1 MRREATKK
9 LFTVDEYYRMAVSG
23 ILSEEIRTELINGEI
38 IERSPMRAQH
48 AAAVSRVTDLLLPLL
63 KGRALLRPRLPLRLS
78 EYNEPQ
84 PDLTFV
90 KARRDYYVGRHP
102 GPGDTLLAVDI
113 SDTVLPYDRELKLTM
128 YAAARI
134 PEYWIA
140 DLADDVLLVFRDPAV
155 GTYKTSRAYRRGDA
169 MTVLAFPE
177 TPVEVSDLLG

>member
-1 MRREATKK
+1 MRRETAKK

-38 IERSPMRAQH
+38 VERCSMRAQH

-63 KGRALLRPRLPLRLS
+63 KGRALFRSRLPLRLS

-90 KARRDYYVGRHP
+90 KARRDYYVSRHP

-113 SDTVLPYDRELKLTM
+113 SDTVLPYDREVKITM

-140 DLADDVLLVFRDPAV
+140 DLADDVLRVFRDPAV
-155 GTYKTSRAYRRGDA
+155 GTYKTSRIYRRGDA
-169 MTVLAFPE
+169 MTPVAFPDNAIQ
-177 TPVEVSDLLG
+177 VSELLG